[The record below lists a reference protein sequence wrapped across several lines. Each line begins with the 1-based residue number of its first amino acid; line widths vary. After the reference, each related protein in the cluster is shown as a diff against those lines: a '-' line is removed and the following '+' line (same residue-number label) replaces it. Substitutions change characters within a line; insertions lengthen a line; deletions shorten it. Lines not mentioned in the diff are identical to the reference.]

1 MTTRRDFLKL
11 GGGAAALSM
20 VAACQ
25 PAATENA
32 TKDVAM
38 IDSMLIDPKMIDF
51 GQSIDRQGTD
61 SVKWDGR
68 AAIFGTD
75 DVVPLWVADMDFA
88 SPPAVRAALVERA
101 AHPVYGYTQVPERLY
116 DSLIGWQ
123 KQRHGWEVERDWAAV
138 TPGVVP
144 VLYAAV
150 RALTRAGEGVIVQPP
165 VYTPFFSAVTEN
177 DRRLM
182 LNPLREQDGHYS
194 MDFDNLEQCARDGGK
209 LLLLCSPHNP
219 VGRVWRRDELQTLL
233 DIARKHDLIVVSDE
247 IHADLVYAPN
257 THIPLAMLEDM
268 PERVMTVLAPS
279 KSFNIPGMGLA
290 FMLCGEP
297 ELRSRVRA
305 EFTRLHIESNNPFSL
320 VAAEA
325 AYRHGAGWLDVL
337 MHYLAK
343 TQDLVLDYC
352 AAYLPGI
359 RALRSEGT
367 FLMWLDCR
375 ALAQARGLDDR
386 ALLRLLVEKAKVGMS
401 SGVIYG
407 QGGEGFMRL
416 NIGAPRQVIMDA
428 LERIKQA
435 LTA

>member
-11 GGGAAALSM
+11 GGGAAALSI
-20 VAACQ
+20 VTACQ
-25 PAATENA
+25 PPATESVKQA
-32 TKDVAM
+32 VAM
-38 IDSMLIDPKMIDF
+38 IDF
-51 GQSIDRQGTD
+51 EQSISRQATD

-68 AAIFGTD
+68 AAVFGTD

-88 SPPAVRAALVERA
+88 APPEVRAALAARA
-101 AHPVYGYTQVPERLY
+101 AHPVYGYTQVPERLFE
-116 DSLIGWQ
+116 SLIGWQ

-138 TPGVVP
+138 MPGVVP

-150 RALTRAGEGVIVQPP
+150 RALTREGEGVIVQPP

-177 DRRLM
+177 DRRLL
-182 LNPLREQDGHYS
+182 LNPLRLQDGHYS
-194 MDFDNLEQCARDGGK
+194 MDFEQLEQCARDGGK

-219 VGRVWRRDELQTLL
+219 VGRVWRRDELETVLE
-233 DIARKHDLIVVSDE
+233 IARKHDLIVVSDE

-257 THIPLAMLEDM
+257 RHIPLATLEDF
-268 PERVMTVLAPS
+268 PERVITALAPS

-297 ELRSRVRA
+297 ELRSRLRA

-325 AYRHGAGWLDVL
+325 AYRHGADWLDAL
-337 MHYLAK
+337 LAYLAE
-343 TQDLVLDYC
+343 TQEAVLDYC
-352 AAYLPGI
+352 AAHLPGI

-375 ALAQARGLDDR
+375 ELMQARGLDDK
-386 ALLRLLVEKAKVGMS
+386 ALQKLFVEKSKVGMS
-401 SGVIYG
+401 PGTLYG
-407 QGGEGFMRL
+407 QAGAGFMRL
-416 NIGAPRQVIMDA
+416 NLGAPRQVVMDA
-428 LERIKQA
+428 LERLRAVI
-435 LTA
+435 

>member
-11 GGGAAALSM
+11 GGGAAALSI
-20 VAACQ
+20 VTACQ
-25 PAATENA
+25 PPTTESV
-32 TKDVAM
+32 KQEFAM
-38 IDSMLIDPKMIDF
+38 IDFD
-51 GQSIDRQGTD
+51 QRIDRQGTD

-68 AAIFGTD
+68 SAVFGTD

-88 SPPAVRAALVERA
+88 APPAVRSALAARA
-101 AHPVYGYTQVPERLY
+101 SHPVYGYTQVPERLF
-116 DSLIGWQ
+116 DSLIAWQ
-123 KQRHGWEVERDWAAV
+123 KQRHGWEVEREWIAPM
-138 TPGVVP
+138 PGVVP

-150 RALTRAGEGVIVQPP
+150 RALTREGEGVIVQPP

-177 DRRLM
+177 DRRLL
-182 LNPLREQDGHYS
+182 LNPLRLQDGHYS
-194 MDFDNLEQCARDGGK
+194 MDFEQLEQCARDGGK

-219 VGRVWRRDELQTLL
+219 VGRVWRRDELETVLE
-233 DIARKHDLIVVSDE
+233 IARKHDLLVVSDE

-257 THIPLAMLEDM
+257 RHIPLATLEDF
-268 PERVMTVLAPS
+268 PERVITALAPS

-325 AYRHGAGWLDVL
+325 AYRHGADWLDAL
-337 MHYLAK
+337 LAYLAQ
-343 TQDLVLDYC
+343 TQEAVLDYC
-352 AAYLPGI
+352 AAHLPGI

-375 ALAQARGLDDR
+375 ELMMAQGLDDKS
-386 ALLRLLVEKAKVGMS
+386 LQKLLVEKAKVGMS
-401 SGVIYG
+401 PGVIYG
-407 QGGEGFMRL
+407 QGGAGFMRL
-416 NIGAPRQVIMDA
+416 NLGAPRQVVMDA
-428 LERIKQA
+428 LARMRQA
-435 LTA
+435 LTIY